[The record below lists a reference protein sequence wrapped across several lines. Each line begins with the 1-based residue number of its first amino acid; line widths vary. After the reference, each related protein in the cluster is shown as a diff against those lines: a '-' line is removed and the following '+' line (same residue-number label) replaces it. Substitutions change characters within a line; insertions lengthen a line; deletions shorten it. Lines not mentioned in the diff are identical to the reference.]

1 VKQVNHTNTAT
12 ARLRGERWMLAASI
26 LGSAMAFIDGTVV
39 NVALPVLQQ
48 SLGATAAEV
57 QWVVE
62 SYALV
67 MAALLLLS
75 GTLGDRIGRRAIFA
89 AGTGTFAAA
98 SLACALAPEVEW
110 LIVARAFQGIGGAL
124 LVPGSLALIG
134 ASIPADRRGRAIGTW
149 SGISAAAAGV
159 GPLFGGWLIQQA
171 SWRAIFW
178 VNIPLAA
185 VTLFITLRHVPES
198 RDPNAGR
205 LDLVGAALG
214 TLGLAGLVFGLL
226 EAPRFG
232 FHHPAIVLSLLAGM
246 AMLAAFIWSEA
257 RSSAPMLPLDVFR
270 SRTFSGANLLTLLLY
285 AAMSGAMYFLPFA
298 LIQVHHYPPAAAG
311 GALMPL
317 IVLITVLSRWSG
329 RLADRYGGRG
339 PLIVGPGLV
348 GVGFGLLAWLA
359 TDGSY
364 WTTFFPGIAM
374 LGLGMGITVAP
385 LTTTVLGAIVPERA
399 GLASGINNTVS
410 RTASLLAI
418 AVFGIVVYWRFN
430 QTLSRR
436 LDSLGISD
444 EARRLLMEERSKL
457 AAARVPEGLPA
468 NLKSAVR
475 TAIDASFVDGFRLV
489 MALSVLLAVGAAVIA
504 WRWIDRH
511 SEPFTSTDTAPSR
524 PPARSSAADPLH

>member
-1 VKQVNHTNTAT
+1 MDRAT
-12 ARLRGERWMLAASI
+12 ARPRAERWVLAASI
-26 LGSAMAFIDGTVV
+26 LGSTMAFIDGTVV

-48 SLGATAAEV
+48 ALGATAAEV

-89 AGTGTFAAA
+89 TGTGMFAAA
-98 SLACALAPEVEW
+98 SLGCALAPDVRW
-110 LIVARAFQGIGGAL
+110 LIVARALQGLGGAL
-124 LVPGSLALIG
+124 LVPGSLALIA

-149 SGISAAAAGV
+149 SGISAAAAGI

-178 VNIPLAA
+178 VNLPLAA
-185 VTLFITLRHVPES
+185 VTLFITLRFVPES
-198 RDPNAGR
+198 RDPRAGS
-205 LDLVGAALG
+205 LDFVGAALV

-232 FHHPAIVLSLLAGM
+232 VGHPVIVLSLLAGV
-246 AMLAAFIWSEA
+246 ALLAAFIGFEA
-257 RSSAPMLPLDVFR
+257 RSSAPMLPLGLFR
-270 SRTFSGANLLTLLLY
+270 SRTFAGANLLTLLLY

-298 LIQVHHYPPAAAG
+298 LIQVHHYRPAAAG
-311 GALMPL
+311 AALMPL
-317 IVLITVLSRWSG
+317 IVLITLLSRWAG

-339 PLIVGPGLV
+339 PLIVGPVLV
-348 GVGFGLLAWLA
+348 GVGFGLLGWLA
-359 TDGSY
+359 THGSY

-385 LTTTVLGAIVPERA
+385 LTTTVMGAVTPERS

-430 QTLSRR
+430 HTLNGR
-436 LDSLGISD
+436 LDALGISG
-444 EARRLLMEERSKL
+444 EARRLLGEERSKL
-457 AAARVPEGLPA
+457 AAAHVPESLPES
-468 NLKSAVR
+468 LRSSVR
-475 TAIDASFVDGFRLV
+475 AGIEASFVQGFRLV
-489 MALSVLLAVGAAVIA
+489 MVLCVVLALGAAVIA
-504 WRWIDRH
+504 WRWVGRY
-511 SEPFTSTDTAPSR
+511 SEPFTPADTARSR
-524 PPARSSAADPLH
+524 PPAQSSAADPPR